1 MARHA
6 PVTILLSAAAMVLL
20 AAALALLSPET
31 ALVGVASLV
40 CIQALLMTRSAYALL
55 PLLAIAV
62 AYHAFSSVPLGVG
75 SIAVYPTDVALVG
88 ALLLWLVFYSLRGQ
102 PLFIPKGHQ
111 YVLLLCVVL
120 VEPIAIG
127 LIQGAALQSVL
138 APARVLAY
146 YASFLVFVSLIKDRR
161 GASNVLVMVL
171 ALSSVA
177 ALYLVYTRASGIVW
191 VNGMSEV
198 QLSAGN
204 VSRGYGWWS
213 ATPWYPAGC
222 LIALSFAW
230 LSKATLKTRVAA
242 ALIALALM
250 IATLS
255 TLIRGDTIA
264 LAVGIAVV
272 SIYALRAANLSQAAQ
287 ITRHAGNR
295 RDPCVRFCLSS

>member
-1 MARHA
+1 MARHV

-62 AYHAFSSVPLGVG
+62 AYHAFSSVPLGLG
-75 SIAVYPTDVALVG
+75 SIAVYPTDMALVG
-88 ALLLWLVFYSLRGQ
+88 ALLLWLIFYSLRGQ

-146 YASFLVFVSLIKDRR
+146 YASFLVFVSHQGPSRSIKRPCYGARPIMR
-161 GASNVLVMVL
+161 GR
-171 ALSSVA
+171 ALSP
-177 ALYLVYTRASGIVW
+177 LHAS
-191 VNGMSEV
+191 
-198 QLSAGN
+198 Q
-204 VSRGYGWWS
+204 
-213 ATPWYPAGC
+213 
-222 LIALSFAW
+222 
-230 LSKATLKTRVAA
+230 
-242 ALIALALM
+242 
-250 IATLS
+250 
-255 TLIRGDTIA
+255 
-264 LAVGIAVV
+264 
-272 SIYALRAANLSQAAQ
+272 
-287 ITRHAGNR
+287 
-295 RDPCVRFCLSS
+295 RDRLGERDE